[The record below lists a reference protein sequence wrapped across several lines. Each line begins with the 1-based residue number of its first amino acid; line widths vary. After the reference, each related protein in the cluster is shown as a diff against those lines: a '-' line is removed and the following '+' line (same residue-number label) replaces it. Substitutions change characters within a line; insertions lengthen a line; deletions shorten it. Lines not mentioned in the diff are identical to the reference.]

1 MMRYVVVDTNVV
13 IAGLLTKDPSSPTAI
28 IFEGMMDG
36 EILYVLSPEL
46 LAEYRAVLLRPK
58 LVALHGLSEQEID
71 EFLTHLTANAVWC
84 EPSTQGIAPDSN
96 DNHLW
101 ALMDERSD
109 TLLITGDR
117 LLLEKPHTEGGVVRP
132 IEYVSGFK
140 RG

>member
-1 MMRYVVVDTNVV
+1 MMRYVVIDTNVV
-13 IAGLLTKDPSSPTAI
+13 IAGLLTRDPSSPTAMI
-28 IFEGMMDG
+28 YEGMMGG

-46 LAEYRAVLLRPK
+46 LAAYRAVLLRPK
-58 LVALHGLSEQEID
+58 LVALHDLSEQEVD
-71 EFLTHLTANAVWC
+71 EILTHLTANAVWC

-101 ALMDERSD
+101 AVMDERPD
-109 TLLITGDR
+109 TLLITGDG

-132 IEYVSGFK
+132 IDYVSRLR